1 MGLFSSDKPEPKPDE
16 DKPWN
21 KFPDAE
27 TAKKLGKGGQKK
39 DPEEKDQNNP
49 PKKGGLW

>member
-1 MGLFSSDKPEPKPDE
+1 MWGKDDKPKPDE

-27 TAKKLGKGGQKK
+27 TAKKIAEGAAKK
-39 DPEEKDQNNP
+39 DPPEKDQTNP
-49 PKKGGLW
+49 PKKG